1 MQVLVIEDDAAIGA
15 LLKQGLEDAGYAV
28 AWAQD
33 GDEGLRQALAGSFQL
48 ILLDVMLP
56 VRDGW
61 SVCRALRDR
70 RSRVPILLLTALDG
84 VDDRVRGLDD
94 GADDYLP
101 KPFDFKEL
109 LARVRALTRRE
120 SGHRAR
126 VVRVAD
132 LEIDTGERRATR
144 AGRDLDLTHREFELL
159 LAMASRERQVFTR
172 EAILERVWQSE
183 ATTSNLVDVFIR
195 SLRKKVDDGS
205 EVKLI
210 QTVWGVG
217 YSLRGPE

>member
-48 ILLDVMLP
+48 ILLDVLLP

>member
-84 VDDRVRGLDD
+84 IDDRVRGLDD